1 MERFQIKSTSEMA
14 FFYWLYNSWS
24 RFSSHKL
31 HSRQDLFYGGSFGR
45 NPLTYTDSFAAM
57 GSFSDLIGR
66 DR

>member
-1 MERFQIKSTSEMA
+1 MA